1 MAFPSLIPT
10 SRAFDPGDY
19 PIKTFKSQNGA
30 ETRILYGSERTNVK
44 LQLSYANIGD
54 ASAELFLDHFDET
67 KGTFSTFALPDGPLA
82 GWSANTDALRS
93 EPTTVPTVTL
103 VVTVAAS
110 GGGNRYRIDGSS
122 TDNETLT
129 LTEGTVYLFDQS
141 DSSNSGHPLRLST
154 TSDGTHGGGAL
165 YTTGVT
171 TFGTAGSAGAYT
183 RIKVAKDAPTLY
195 YYCVNHSGMGGQIN
209 TPAGTVSSESGTP
222 AKYRYESAPQLTQV
236 RPGVSTVTVNL
247 IGVIDATDP
256 D

>member
-1 MAFPSLIPT
+1 MAFPSLVPT
-10 SRAFDPGDY
+10 GRAFDPGNY
-19 PIKTFKSQNGA
+19 PIKTFNSQSGT

-67 KGTFSTFALPDGPLA
+67 KGTFDTFALPVGPLG

-93 EPTTVPTVTL
+93 EPSRVPTVTH
-103 VVTVAAS
+103 VVTVATS
-110 GGGNRYRIDGSS
+110 GGANKYRIDGSS
-122 TDNETLT
+122 TDNQTLT

-154 TSDGTHGGGAL
+154 TSDGTHGSGAL

-247 IGVIDATDP
+247 IGVI
-256 D
+256 

>member
-1 MAFPSLIPT
+1 MAFPTLAPT

-19 PIKTFKSQNGA
+19 PIKTFKSQSGA

-67 KGTFSTFALPDGPLA
+67 KGTFSTFALPDGSLG
-82 GWSANTDALRS
+82 GWNGNTDALRS

-110 GGGNRYRIDGSS
+110 GGANKYRIDGSL
-122 TDNETLT
+122 TNNQTLT
-129 LTEGTVYLFDQS
+129 LTEGTVYLFSQA

-154 TSDGTHGGGAL
+154 TSDGTHGSGAL

-209 TPAGTVSSESGTP
+209 TPAGTVSSESGTA

-247 IGVIDATDP
+247 IGVI
-256 D
+256 

>member
-1 MAFPSLIPT
+1 MAFPSLFPT
-10 SRAFDPGDY
+10 SRAFDPGNY
-19 PIKTFKSQNGA
+19 PIKTFNSQSGA

-67 KGTFSTFALPDGPLA
+67 KGTFSTFDVPVGSFK

-93 EPTTVPTVTL
+93 EPSRVPTVTL

-110 GGGNRYRIDGSS
+110 GGANKYRINGSS
-122 TDNETLT
+122 TDNELLT

-154 TSDGTHGGGAL
+154 TSDGTHGSGAE

-171 TFGTAGSAGAYT
+171 TFGNVGSSGAYT

-209 TPAGTVSSESGTP
+209 TPAGTVLSESGTP
-222 AKYRYESAPQLTQV
+222 AKYRYESAPKITQV

-247 IGVIDATDP
+247 IGVI
-256 D
+256 

>member
-1 MAFPSLIPT
+1 MAFPTLVPT

-67 KGTFSTFALPDGPLA
+67 KGTFSTFDLPDGSLS
-82 GWSANTDALRS
+82 GWSGNTDALRS

-110 GGGNRYRIDGSS
+110 GGANKYRIDGSS
-122 TDNETLT
+122 TDNLLLT

-141 DSSNSGHPLRLST
+141 DSSNSAGGGHPLRLST
-154 TSDGTHGGGAL
+154 TSDGTHTSGGAE

-209 TPAGTVSSESGTP
+209 TPAGTVSSESGTA

-247 IGVIDATDP
+247 IGVI
-256 D
+256 

>member
-1 MAFPSLIPT
+1 MTFPSIAPT

-19 PIKTFKSQNGA
+19 PIKTFKSQSGA

-54 ASAELFLDHFDET
+54 ASAELFVRHFDET
-67 KGTFSTFALPDGPLA
+67 KGTFSTFALPDGSLG
-82 GWSANTDALRS
+82 GWSGETNALRP
-93 EPTTVPTVTL
+93 EQTKVPTVTFA
-103 VVTVAAS
+103 VTVAAS

-122 TDNETLT
+122 TDNLLLT
-129 LTEGTVYLFDQS
+129 LTEGTIYVFDQS
-141 DSSNSGHPLRLST
+141 DATNAQGSGHPLRLSET
-154 TSDGTHGGGAL
+154 TDGTHTSGGAE

-171 TFGTAGSAGAYT
+171 TSGTPGTAGAFT

-195 YYCVNHSGMGGQIN
+195 YYCTNHPGMGGQIN
-209 TPAGTVSSESGTP
+209 TPAGPELSESGTP

-247 IGVIDATDP
+247 IGVI
-256 D
+256 

>member
-1 MAFPSLIPT
+1 MTFPTIAPT

-19 PIKTFKSQNGA
+19 PIKTFRSQSGA

-54 ASAELFLDHFDET
+54 ASAELFVRHFDET
-67 KGTFSTFALPDGPLA
+67 KGTFSTFTLPDGSLG
-82 GWSANTDALRS
+82 GWNGETNALRP
-93 EPTTVPTVTL
+93 EQTKVPTVTFA
-103 VVTVAAS
+103 VTVVAS
-110 GGGNRYRIDGSS
+110 GGANKYRIDGSS
-122 TDNETLT
+122 TDNLLLT
-129 LTEGTVYLFDQS
+129 LTEGTVYLFSQS

-154 TSDGTHGGGAL
+154 TSDGTHGSGAE

-171 TFGTAGSAGAYT
+171 TFGTAGSSGAYT

-209 TPAGTVSSESGTP
+209 TPAGPELSESGTP

-247 IGVIDATDP
+247 IGVI
-256 D
+256 